1 MAAASARRA
10 AGRSVETVGE
20 AELRRFLSAAGMHD
34 SVVSTLASNDIRSLA
49 DAKLLSTDDLK
60 ELDLPVGTRNKLM
73 QLLDTTDLRLTVT
86 TRSAQHLAVSLALSR
101 VLLERVPASLLG
113 LTLIAVWCWFE
124 RCLCT
129 YLGLLR
135 ASASA
140 PAQLLGLA
148 LQLSGCVCLW
158 AGGEWAVQLSSV
170 HLLPLLFE
178 PSGELSPETVMGLC
192 AAALTVCWITAPD
205 AWRLRRWAGA

>member
-1 MAAASARRA
+1 MCAQAVALGLSTSLSRLPRARGVCSTHTGLRHPPSLQIADFALVVRWVAPCRRTMASASARRA

-86 TRSAQHLAVSLALSR
+86 TRSARHRAEASTGYNVGLNIALGTKSTMA
-101 VLLERVPASLLG
+101 RVPAQ
-113 LTLIAVWCWFE
+113 
-124 RCLCT
+124 R
-129 YLGLLR
+129 
-135 ASASA
+135 
-140 PAQLLGLA
+140 
-148 LQLSGCVCLW
+148 GC
-158 AGGEWAVQLSSV
+158 AEFHRFV
-170 HLLPLLFE
+170 H
-178 PSGELSPETVMGLC
+178 T
-192 AAALTVCWITAPD
+192 I
-205 AWRLRRWAGA
+205 

>member
-1 MAAASARRA
+1 MAAASARRG

-73 QLLDTTDLRLTVT
+73 QLLDTADLRLTVT

-101 VLLERVPASLLG
+101 VLLERVPASLVG

-135 ASASA
+135 ASASP

-158 AGGEWAVQLSSV
+158 ACGEWAVQAR
-170 HLLPLLFE
+170 
-178 PSGELSPETVMGLC
+178 PSRSPS
-192 AAALTVCWITAPD
+192 PSPSPN
-205 AWRLRRWAGA
+205 RSPSPSPSP

>member
-170 HLLPLLFE
+170 HLLPLLVE
-178 PSGELSPETVMGLC
+178 PSGELSPL
-192 AAALTVCWITAPD
+192 P
-205 AWRLRRWAGA
+205 